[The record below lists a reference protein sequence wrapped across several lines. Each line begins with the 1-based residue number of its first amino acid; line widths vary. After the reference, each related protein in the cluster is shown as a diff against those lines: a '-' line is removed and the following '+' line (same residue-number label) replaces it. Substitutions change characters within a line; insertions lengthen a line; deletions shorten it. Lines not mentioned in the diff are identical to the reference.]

1 MPFKLLLR
9 TRGADD
15 RFLSPALYGHAGKPR
30 KTMAW
35 PTRAKLPCTYRAPL
49 SLFVLLAVVALGSP
63 LLADPPFYTTASIV
77 NSADGQAGPLAP
89 NAIGTIYG
97 TGLSYTT
104 RALAPADVIG
114 GVLPTTLPGTGATV
128 LIGLIAANVFYV
140 SPTQINFL
148 VPSVLQPGR
157 IDFRVVLNGIAG
169 PPVPVDLAVV
179 SPAMYQADAQTVI
192 ATRLDGSL
200 VTADAPARP
209 GDVIVL
215 YATGLGDTQP
225 PPILANIATMA
236 APLRQMA
243 DFKVLLDGAAVDRT
257 LILYAGLAPGFAG
270 LYQINVRLPDGV
282 GGNPQIQIGL
292 ADVISPLGL
301 KLPVKP

>member
-1 MPFKLLLR
+1 VAALAF
-9 TRGADD
+9 G
-15 RFLSPALYGHAGKPR
+15 PA
-30 KTMAW
+30 
-35 PTRAKLPCTYRAPL
+35 
-49 SLFVLLAVVALGSP
+49 
-63 LLADPPFYTTASIV
+63 LLADSPFYTTSSIV
-77 NSADGQAGPLAP
+77 NSADGQIGPLAP
-89 NAIGTIYG
+89 NTIGTIYG
-97 TGLSYTT
+97 TGLSYAT
-104 RALAPADVIG
+104 RVLAPADVIG
-114 GVLPTTLPGTGATV
+114 GVLPTTLPGTGVTV
-128 LIGLIAANVFYV
+128 LMGLIAANIFYV

-148 VPSVLQPGR
+148 VPSVLRPGQ
-157 IDFRVVLNGIAG
+157 INLRVVLNGIAG
-169 PPVPVDLAVV
+169 PAVPLDLAAA
-179 SPAMYQADAQTVI
+179 SPAIYQIDGQTVI

-209 GDVIVL
+209 RDVIVL

-225 PPILANIATMA
+225 PPIDSNIATTA

-243 DFKVLLDGAAVDRT
+243 DFKVLLDSVVVDRS

-292 ADVISPLGL
+292 ADAISPAGL